1 MSEPTHE
8 GQQAAIHMVFG
19 FIPVLRVRFSRP
31 AYFGG
36 WEWGPW
42 RMAKVSEA
50 VTINA
55 VLMAGW
61 RK

>member
-1 MSEPTHE
+1 MSDPTHE
-8 GQQAAIHMVFG
+8 GQQCAVHMVLG
-19 FIPVLRVRFSRP
+19 FIPVLRVRFARP
-31 AYFGG
+31 AYYGG

-42 RMAKVSEA
+42 RFAKVAEA